1 MRDAAVGFFA
11 EHPRALRVMTAG
23 LVGCSLLLLMR
34 SVQVDALVSQYL
46 RDRASDAA
54 RARSEALG
62 G

>member
-1 MRDAAVGFFA
+1 MRGAAVSYFA
-11 EHPRALRVMTAG
+11 EHPRALRVMSVG
-23 LVGCSLLLLMR
+23 LVGCSLLLLLR
-34 SVQVDALVSQYL
+34 SVQVDALVSQYM